1 MHFVDW
7 NRYQNNLLVTHTG
20 VVEVLVREKRLKMCH
35 NQAVVANTNRPEL
48 LHFHTLEILLIG
60 KGHKESSVCNVPHIT

>member
-60 KGHKESSVCNVPHIT
+60 KGHKESSACDVPHIT